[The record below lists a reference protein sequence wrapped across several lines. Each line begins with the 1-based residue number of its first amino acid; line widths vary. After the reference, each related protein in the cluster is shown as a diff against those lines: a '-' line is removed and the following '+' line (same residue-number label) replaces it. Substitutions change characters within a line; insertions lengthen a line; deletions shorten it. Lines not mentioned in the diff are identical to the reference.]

1 MERLARADI
10 LVKDLYV
17 ENAHLIAAVQ
27 RLEQHCQMLAQM
39 TSDCSSVWIW
49 LCHFQVCM
57 DQNGWKCYKVR
68 GFMCSGLW
76 CYVVEWVL
84 SKILKDFRAFIFG
97 VKGLHN
103 PEDEVI
109 IILQNI
115 GNFLPSD
122 AALHAR
128 RLESSAAAAL
138 EGPQISHYYEVFWK
152 ESRDLQNKPKGRFQ

>member
-1 MERLARADI
+1 
-10 LVKDLYV
+10 
-17 ENAHLIAAVQ
+17 
-27 RLEQHCQMLAQM
+27 
-39 TSDCSSVWIW
+39 
-49 LCHFQVCM
+49 
-57 DQNGWKCYKVR
+57 
-68 GFMCSGLW
+68 
-76 CYVVEWVL
+76 
-84 SKILKDFRAFIFG
+84 LKDFRAFIFG

-138 EGPQISHYYEVFWK
+138 EGPQISHYYEVF
-152 ESRDLQNKPKGRFQ
+152 